1 MVKGSRQED
10 LQGFLE
16 ETLEELKRFFGMGS
30 ELNVVWLPGKSQ
42 TLAGQV
48 LRTTILIYEESRDK
62 AKKVLL
68 HEFLDY
74 CVSRLVEPYRDM
86 LNSIIKME
94 NEKAYRRKEEI
105 VENLSKAF
113 SRILDKW

>member
-1 MVKGSRQED
+1 MVKGNRQED

-30 ELNVVWLPGKSQ
+30 ELRVLWLPGKSK
-42 TLAGQV
+42 TLAGEVRGTTV
-48 LRTTILIYEESRDK
+48 LVYEESRDK
-62 AKKVLL
+62 ARKVLL

-113 SRILDKW
+113 SIILDR

>member
-30 ELNVVWLPGKSQ
+30 ELNVVWLPGKSK
-42 TLAGQV
+42 TLSGEVRGTTV
-48 LRTTILIYEESRDK
+48 LVYEESRDR
-62 AKKVLL
+62 AKNVLL

-74 CVSRLVEPYRDM
+74 CLSRLVEPYRDM
-86 LNSIIKME
+86 LNSIIKTE

-113 SRILDKW
+113 STILDK

>member
-1 MVKGSRQED
+1 MVKGSRHGD
-10 LQGFLE
+10 LQSFLE

-30 ELNVVWLPGKSQ
+30 ELNVVWLPGKSK
-42 TLAGQV
+42 TLSGEVRGTTV
-48 LRTTILIYEESRDK
+48 LVYEESRDR
-62 AKKVLL
+62 AKNVLL

-74 CVSRLVEPYRDM
+74 CLSRLVEPYRDM

-113 SRILDKW
+113 STILDK